1 MVAFPATDF
10 TACGNTKKS
19 KSGGIQV
26 PFLPRIFSLVG
37 IACRKFAIPITDFL
51 WHLSREQGTPL
62 EEPRRY
68 RLVFLVEDAFSPSSV

>member
-37 IACRKFAIPITDFL
+37 IACRKFANPHYGL
-51 WHLSREQGTPL
+51 PMAPQQGTGHSI
-62 EEPRRY
+62 RRAK
-68 RLVFLVEDAFSPSSV
+68 EI